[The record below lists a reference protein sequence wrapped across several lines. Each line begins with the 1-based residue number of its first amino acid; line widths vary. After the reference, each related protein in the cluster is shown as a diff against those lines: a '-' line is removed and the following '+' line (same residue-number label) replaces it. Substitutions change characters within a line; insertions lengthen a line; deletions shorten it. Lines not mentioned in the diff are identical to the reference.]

1 MKATRG
7 RALSSAQI
15 GNPIVPDSR
24 RFSERAARAAAV
36 AARRAAGH
44 GLAAVVVVGRGERAR
59 AGAALI
65 SRCVAPGEGRGERQ
79 PWQTKRDLQSLFGF
93 GRNTKLS
100 RSIFSFEH
108 VAFVVLNGCV
118 LSLNGNKGIYNAA
131 HTPTFFLPQRK
142 LGVGGRFQRC
152 RDPIYLF
159 FFPLANTRFV
169 CA

>member
-79 PWQTKRDLQSLFGF
+79 PWQKACKSAEQRLGRAKVGSQSFGGNTHETGSRRFRVGDKWRSALRFLKKWPVKERSARDCANRDRRGADAQGC
-93 GRNTKLS
+93 GRRLGASTTL
-100 RSIFSFEH
+100 
-108 VAFVVLNGCV
+108 
-118 LSLNGNKGIYNAA
+118 LSL
-131 HTPTFFLPQRK
+131 
-142 LGVGGRFQRC
+142 
-152 RDPIYLF
+152 
-159 FFPLANTRFV
+159 
-169 CA
+169 

>member
-7 RALSSAQI
+7 RALSSAQT

-79 PWQTKRDLQSLFGF
+79 PWQKDLQISRAKVGSSKGWEPKWQHETGSRRFRVGAKWRSALRFLKKWRVKERSG
-93 GRNTKLS
+93 TKN
-100 RSIFSFEH
+100 RRGTVRIEIGE
-108 VAFVVLNGCV
+108 VQ
-118 LSLNGNKGIYNAA
+118 
-131 HTPTFFLPQRK
+131 TPK
-142 LGVGGRFQRC
+142 GVGDG
-152 RDPIYLF
+152 
-159 FFPLANTRFV
+159 
-169 CA
+169 

>member
-79 PWQTKRDLQSLFGF
+79 P
-93 GRNTKLS
+93 
-100 RSIFSFEH
+100 
-108 VAFVVLNGCV
+108 
-118 LSLNGNKGIYNAA
+118 
-131 HTPTFFLPQRK
+131 
-142 LGVGGRFQRC
+142 
-152 RDPIYLF
+152 
-159 FFPLANTRFV
+159 
-169 CA
+169 

>member
-79 PWQTKRDLQSLFGF
+79 PGKRTCKSAEQRLGRAKVGSQSFGWQHARNRISAFSCWRQVASTLRFLKKWPVKERSGTKNRRGTVRIEIGEVQ
-93 GRNTKLS
+93 
-100 RSIFSFEH
+100 
-108 VAFVVLNGCV
+108 
-118 LSLNGNKGIYNAA
+118 
-131 HTPTFFLPQRK
+131 TPK
-142 LGVGGRFQRC
+142 GVGDG
-152 RDPIYLF
+152 
-159 FFPLANTRFV
+159 
-169 CA
+169 

>member
-79 PWQTKRDLQSLFGF
+79 PWQKDLQISRAKVGSSKGWEPKFRWQHA
-93 GRNTKLS
+93 RNRIS
-100 RSIFSFEH
+100 AFSCWRQ
-108 VAFVVLNGCV
+108 VAF
-118 LSLNGNKGIYNAA
+118 GIA
-131 HTPTFFLPQRK
+131 FFEEMAGEGKIGEGL
-142 LGVGGRFQRC
+142 C
-152 RDPIYLF
+152 E
-159 FFPLANTRFV
+159 
-169 CA
+169 

>member
-1 MKATRG
+1 MKAIRG

-79 PWQTKRDLQSLFGF
+79 PWQRHLQSRAGKVSVAT
-93 GRNTKLS
+93 RTK
-100 RSIFSFEH
+100 
-108 VAFVVLNGCV
+108 
-118 LSLNGNKGIYNAA
+118 
-131 HTPTFFLPQRK
+131 QD
-142 LGVGGRFQRC
+142 LGVFG
-152 RDPIYLF
+152 I
-159 FFPLANTRFV
+159 
-169 CA
+169 